1 MNNILG
7 GLAAIAA
14 VVTATA
20 GAAQSAAST
29 APAAPPEPAASRASA
44 ATPALAGHWVGSY
57 GVGTD
62 FNFLRPHF
70 GADGKGAVD
79 IPALGK
85 QGVPLEAVTQR
96 RDAVRFALPG
106 PRGVLHFDGRLQG
119 SLLSGS
125 VTVDGKQGS
134 FAFRRTLPDDPARH
148 QPLLGAYQFADKRV
162 VVLSEWGDFPQMFYS
177 DLKTGR
183 YASMFAESDSLYYA
197 GAGNLNPAVRETTMR
212 FERDGAGRVTRMV
225 WRQAG
230 KREVARR
237 LQFRTEE
244 VAFTNGDVTLSGT
257 LVLPEGKGPFPA
269 VVLTQMSSPAPRGAY
284 ALQAYY
290 FAAHGMAALMY
301 DKRGVGKSTGEY
313 NKATMEQLA
322 DDAIAGIELLAGR
335 SDIKAGAIG
344 TWGHSQGGWLAPL
357 AAIRS
362 QKVAFVIAQAASAV
376 PPAEQEVYRI
386 GQTLRASGFSEEEA
400 KAGAAY
406 QEKLMRWVTSRG
418 ANRAELLA
426 AARASENARWADHVE
441 IVPDT
446 LKEKPAEATTVF
458 YSYDPLPDLKRLNA
472 PVLYILGENDA
483 FVPVHKSARLF
494 QQTLDA
500 NGHRDH
506 QVWML
511 PRAAHGLWETD
522 NDGGS
527 AYINSTHWARE
538 HYPRMTQWLRER
550 GFIKK
555 E

>member
-1 MNNILG
+1 MNTILG
-7 GLAAIAA
+7 GLAAIATITA
-14 VVTATA
+14 AATA
-20 GAAQSAAST
+20 GGAQ
-29 APAAPPEPAASRASA
+29 AAPPASA

-57 GVGTD
+57 EVGAD

-70 GADGKGAVD
+70 DADGKGAVD
-79 IPALGK
+79 IPAFGK
-85 QGVPLEAVTQR
+85 QGVPLEAVTQQR
-96 RDAVRFALPG
+96 GAVRFALPG
-106 PRGVLHFDGRLQG
+106 PGGVLQFDGKLQG
-119 SLLSGS
+119 GLLSGT
-125 VTVDGKQGS
+125 VTLDGKQGS

-148 QPLLGAYQFADKRV
+148 QPLLGAYQFPDKRV

-177 DLKTGR
+177 DMKTGR
-183 YASMFAESDSLYYA
+183 YASMFAESDSSYFA

-212 FERDGAGRVTRMV
+212 FERDRSGRIARMV

-230 KREVARR
+230 KQEVARR
-237 LQFRTEE
+237 LQFRSEE

-322 DDAIAGIELLAGR
+322 DDAVAGIELLARR

-357 AAIRS
+357 AAVRS

-386 GQTLRASGFSEEEA
+386 EQTLRASGFSEEEA

-426 AARASENARWADHVE
+426 AARASENAGWASHVE
-441 IVPDT
+441 IMPDT
-446 LKEKPAEATTVF
+446 LKEKPSEATTVF

-472 PVLYILGENDA
+472 PVLYILGEKDA

-522 NDGGS
+522 IDGGS

>member
-1 MNNILG
+1 MKNILG
-7 GLAAIAA
+7 GVAAIVIAS
-14 VVTATA
+14 A
-20 GAAQSAAST
+20 GAHA
-29 APAAPPEPAASRASA
+29 APAAP
-44 ATPALAGHWVGSY
+44 ALNGHWVGTY
-57 GVGTD
+57 GVGND

-70 GADGKGAVD
+70 GADGKATVD
-79 IPALGK
+79 MPALEKKGLPLDGVSL
-85 QGVPLEAVTQR
+85 QG
-96 RDAVRFALPG
+96 DKVRFALPG
-106 PRGVLHFDGRLQG
+106 PDGVLQFEGKLKG
-119 SLLSGS
+119 ELLSG
-125 VTVDGKQGS
+125 TVSLNGKQGQ
-134 FAFRRTLPDDPARH
+134 FAFRRTLADDPARH
-148 QPLLGAYQFADKRV
+148 QPLLGAYEFPGKRI

-177 DLKTGR
+177 DMSSGR
-183 YASMFAESDSLYYA
+183 HASMFAESDKVYYA

-212 FERDGAGRVTRMV
+212 FEGGKMT
-225 WRQAG
+225 WQQAG
-230 KREVARR
+230 KKETGRR
-237 LQFRTEE
+237 LNFRTEE
-244 VAFTNGDVTLSGT
+244 VSFRNGDVTLSGT

-322 DDAIAGIELLAGR
+322 DDAIAGIDLLGKHGE
-335 SDIKAGAIG
+335 IKADAIG

-386 GQTLRASGFSEEEA
+386 ENALRAQGFSEDEV

-406 QEKLMRWVTSRG
+406 QEKLMRWVTGRG

-426 AARASENARWADHVE
+426 AARAGEKERWANVVE
-441 IVPDT
+441 IMPDT
-446 LKEKPAEATTVF
+446 LKEKPAEATTLF
-458 YSYDPLPDLKRLNA
+458 YSYDPLPDLKQLNA
-472 PVLYILGENDA
+472 PIVYILGEKDA

-494 QQTLDA
+494 QQKLDA
-500 NGHRDH
+500 NGHQDH

-522 NDGGS
+522 LDGGS
-527 AYINSTHWARE
+527 AYVNSTHWARE

-550 GFIKK
+550 GFIK
-555 E
+555 

>member
-1 MNNILG
+1 MKNILG
-7 GLAAIAA
+7 GVAAIAF
-14 VVTATA
+14 
-20 GAAQSAAST
+20 
-29 APAAPPEPAASRASA
+29 ASA
-44 ATPALAGHWVGSY
+44 AVAAPTAATPGLAGHWVGTYQIGS
-57 GVGTD
+57 D
-62 FNFLRPHF
+62 ANFLRPHF
-70 GADGKGAVD
+70 GADGKASVDLPAFEKKGVPLDAVAQQGSHVHF
-79 IPALGK
+79 ALLGPDGVLQFDGKLQGGLLAGQVSLNGK
-85 QGVPLEAVTQR
+85 QG
-96 RDAVRFALPG
+96 
-106 PRGVLHFDGRLQG
+106 
-119 SLLSGS
+119 
-125 VTVDGKQGS
+125 K
-134 FAFRRTLPDDPARH
+134 FAFRRTLADDPARH
-148 QPLLGAYQFADKRV
+148 QPLLGAYEFPGKRI

-177 DLKTGR
+177 DMSSGR
-183 YASMFAESDSLYYA
+183 YASMFAESDKVYYA

-212 FERDGAGRVTRMV
+212 FEDGKMV

-230 KREVARR
+230 KQETGRR
-237 LQFRTEE
+237 LQFRSEE
-244 VAFTNGDVTLSGT
+244 VTFRNGDVTLSGT

-269 VVLTQMSSPAPRGAY
+269 IVLTQMSSPAPRGAY

-301 DKRGVGKSTGEY
+301 DKRGVGKSTGEF

-322 DDAIAGIELLAGR
+322 DDAIAGIELLARR
-335 SDIKAGAIG
+335 SDIKADAIG

-386 GQTLRASGFSEEEA
+386 EHSLRAQGFSEEEVQ
-400 KAGAAY
+400 AGAAY

-426 AARASENARWADHVE
+426 AARAGENARWAGLVE

-446 LKEKPAEATTVF
+446 LKEKPSDTSTAF
-458 YSYDPLPDLKRLNA
+458 YSYDPLPDLKRLKA
-472 PVLYILGENDA
+472 PVVYILGEKDA
-483 FVPVHKSARLF
+483 FVPVHKSAKLF

-500 NGHRDH
+500 AGHRDH

-522 NDGGS
+522 VDGGS

-550 GFIKK
+550 GFIK
-555 E
+555 

>member
-1 MNNILG
+1 MKTILG
-7 GLAAIAA
+7 GVAAMALAGAA
-14 VVTATA
+14 SAAETA
-20 GAAQSAAST
+20 GA
-29 APAAPPEPAASRASA
+29 PP
-44 ATPALAGHWVGSY
+44 LAGHWVGTY
-57 GVGTD
+57 AVGSD

-70 GADGKGAVD
+70 GADGKASVD
-79 IPALGK
+79 MPAFEK
-85 QGVPLEAVTQR
+85 KDVPLEAVRQQGAR
-96 RDAVRFALPG
+96 VRFALPG
-106 PRGVLHFDGRLQG
+106 PDGVLQFDGKLQG
-119 SLLSGS
+119 SLLAG
-125 VTVDGKQGS
+125 TVRKDGKEGQSGS
-134 FAFRRTLPDDPARH
+134 FAFRRTLADDPARH
-148 QPLLGAYQFADKRV
+148 QPLLGAYEFPGQRI

-177 DLKTGR
+177 DMKSGR
-183 YASMFAESDSLYYA
+183 YASMFAESASSYYA
-197 GAGNLNPAVRETTMR
+197 GAGNLNPAVREASMR
-212 FERDGAGRVTRMV
+212 FEKDKAGHITRMV
-225 WRQAG
+225 WQQQG
-230 KREVARR
+230 KKETGRR
-237 LQFRTEE
+237 LDFRSEE
-244 VAFTNGDVTLSGT
+244 VTFRNGDIILSGT

-301 DKRGVGKSTGEY
+301 DKRGVGKSGGEF

-322 DDAIAGIELLAGR
+322 DDAIAGIELLGKR
-335 SDIKAGAIG
+335 SDIKADAIG

-357 AAIRS
+357 AATRS

-386 GQTLRASGFSEEEA
+386 EHTLRAQGFSEEEVQ
-400 KAGAAY
+400 AGAAY

-426 AARASENARWADHVE
+426 AARAGENARWASNVE

-446 LKEKPAEATTVF
+446 LKEKPSETTTVF
-458 YSYDPLPDLKRLNA
+458 YSYDPLPELKKLKA
-472 PVLYILGENDA
+472 PVLYILGEKDA
-483 FVPVHKSARLF
+483 FVPVHKSAKLF

-500 NGHRDH
+500 AGHRDH

-522 NDGGS
+522 VDGGG

-550 GFIKK
+550 GFIR
-555 E
+555 

>member
-1 MNNILG
+1 MKNILG
-7 GLAAIAA
+7 GMAAIAII
-14 VVTATA
+14 
-20 GAAQSAAST
+20 GAAQPAENAASAASA
-29 APAAPPEPAASRASA
+29 APAATAKPAA
-44 ATPALAGHWVGSY
+44 ATGLAGHWVGTY
-57 GVGTD
+57 GVGDD
-62 FNFLRPHF
+62 FNFLRSHF
-70 GADGKGAVD
+70 GDGGKATVD
-79 IPALGK
+79 MPAFGK
-85 QGVPLEAVTQR
+85 RGIPLEALAQQGGNVHF
-96 RDAVRFALPG
+96 DLPG
-106 PRGVLHFDGRLQG
+106 PAGVLQFDGTLQG
-119 SLLSGS
+119 DLLAGRVSLN
-125 VTVDGKQGS
+125 GKTGQ

-148 QPLLGAYQFADKRV
+148 QPLLGAYEFPGKRI

-177 DLKTGR
+177 DMSSGR
-183 YASMFAESDSLYYA
+183 YASMFAESGKVYYA

-212 FERDGAGRVTRMV
+212 FEDGKMLWQQG
-225 WRQAG
+225 G
-230 KREVARR
+230 KQEVGRR
-237 LQFRTEE
+237 LKFRSEE
-244 VAFTNGDVTLSGT
+244 VSFRNGDVTLSGT

-301 DKRGVGKSTGEY
+301 DKRGVGKSGGEF

-322 DDAIAGIELLAGR
+322 DDAIAGIELLGR
-335 SDIKAGAIG
+335 RGDIRADAIG

-386 GQTLRASGFSEEEA
+386 EHSLRAQGFSEEEV

-406 QEKLMRWVTSRG
+406 QEKLMRWVTSGG

-426 AARASENARWADHVE
+426 AARASENARWASQVE

-446 LKEKPAEATTVF
+446 LKEKPSETSTAF
-458 YSYDPLPDLKRLNA
+458 YSYDPLPGLKQLNA
-472 PVLYILGENDA
+472 PVLYILGEKDA

-500 NGHRDH
+500 SGHRDH

-522 NDGGS
+522 TDGGS

-550 GFIKK
+550 GFIK
-555 E
+555 

>member
-1 MNNILG
+1 
-7 GLAAIAA
+7 
-14 VVTATA
+14 
-20 GAAQSAAST
+20 
-29 APAAPPEPAASRASA
+29 
-44 ATPALAGHWVGSY
+44 
-57 GVGTD
+57 
-62 FNFLRPHF
+62 
-70 GADGKGAVD
+70 
-79 IPALGK
+79 
-85 QGVPLEAVTQR
+85 
-96 RDAVRFALPG
+96 
-106 PRGVLHFDGRLQG
+106 
-119 SLLSGS
+119 
-125 VTVDGKQGS
+125 
-134 FAFRRTLPDDPARH
+134 
-148 QPLLGAYQFADKRV
+148 
-162 VVLSEWGDFPQMFYS
+162 MFYS
-177 DLKTGR
+177 DMKTGR
-183 YASMFAESDSLYYA
+183 YASMFAESDSSYFA
-197 GAGNLNPAVRETTMR
+197 GAGNLNPAVRETDMR
-212 FERDGAGRVTRMV
+212 FERDGSGRVARMA

-230 KREVARR
+230 KQEVARR
-237 LQFRTEE
+237 LQFRSEE

-301 DKRGVGKSTGEY
+301 DKRGVGKSTGDF

-322 DDAIAGIELLAGR
+322 DDAIAGIELLARR
-335 SDIKAGAIG
+335 SDIKASAIG

-357 AAIRS
+357 AAARS
-362 QKVAFVIAQAASAV
+362 QKVAFVIAQSASAV

-386 GQTLRASGFSEEEA
+386 EHTLRASGFSEEEA

-426 AARASENARWADHVE
+426 AARASEQARWASHVE

-446 LKEKPAEATTVF
+446 LKEKPAEATSVF
-458 YSYDPLPDLKRLNA
+458 YSYDPLPDLKRLEA
-472 PVLYILGENDA
+472 PVLYILGEKDA

-506 QVWML
+506 QVWIL

-522 NDGGS
+522 SDGGS
-527 AYINSTHWARE
+527 AYINSTHWARD

-550 GFIKK
+550 GFINK